1 MESEEFPDSVSCVS
15 SIRAEPESTVVS
27 TQPAPTFQEYTAKTT
42 QQVLLKAAPEIFQII
57 FPRFR
62 CSKLLCRNLTNQEIL
77 WNLPFVYEQDGI
89 PRSGV
94 MAFVSNGHKTYFD
107 PFRSSPQPDRPGGID
122 FIKLDIVEFRHE
134 FRQFASLLELAG
146 MEELNIQRKT
156 NLSAEDICKTE

>member
-1 MESEEFPDSVSCVS
+1 MNDDFPDHVSCVS
-15 SIRAEPESTVVS
+15 EAQAVAASVVEESKFSEYV
-27 TQPAPTFQEYTAKTT
+27 APTTRAT
-42 QQVLLKAAPEIFQII
+42 LLKAAPEIFQIL

-62 CSKLLCRNLTNQEIL
+62 CSTLLCRRLSNEEIL

-89 PRSGV
+89 PRNGV
-94 MAFVSNGHKTYFD
+94 LAFVSNRHKTFFD

-146 MEELNIQRKT
+146 MEELDLSRKS
-156 NLSAEDICKTE
+156 NLSAEKLCKTE